1 MGRGDHRLL
10 AGALIGIGLASVFV
24 HFGLF
29 ERAFVPYVV
38 ASQTVPIVALAPLIV
53 VSFGRGLTS
62 IVIIA
67 TYLTFFPV
75 TIAML
80 RGLRSPDPRAIEL
93 MRSYAASKCA
103 IYWKL
108 RLPASVPYLFTA
120 LKIAAAA
127 SIVGTII
134 GEGPGGV
141 QQGLGRAILTFNQQY
156 ITGPEKLWATI
167 LVACARGHHVLPRR
181 ARHRDRRADAPRPRS
196 VSRMTDA
203 RRTPAVQLT
212 DVGQVFDAQDG
223 RMTALEDINL
233 TIEPGEFVSL
243 IGPSGCGKSTLLRI
257 VGDLIRPTSGTVEV
271 DGKSAHDARLGR
283 EYGMVFQAPV
293 LFDWRTVEAN
303 VRLPARA
310 DGHGQVHARRSASRR
325 CSTSSSWAAS
335 LRHYPHQLSG
345 GMQQRVAIARALAL
359 EPTLLLMDEPF
370 GALDEMTRERL
381 NAEVLRIWT
390 QRARP

>member
-1 MGRGDHRLL
+1 VTSERESEAQATAASTGVPTTERTARRLTPRRRLTRSNGRRILSVVAFVVALAVIWEGAKWLFGDPWHLDTIGYQHTPPFPITQFSDLQLPHLWTIFGSFGEPFQRNADYSLVNYL
-10 AGALIGIGLASVFV
+10 VDQALFTWAEAILGFALGALIGIALASVFV

-29 ERAFVPYVV
+29 ERALVPYVV
-38 ASQTVPIVALAPLIV
+38 ASQAVPIVALAPLIV

-93 MRSYAASKCA
+93 MRSYAASRWS

-167 LVACARGHHVLPRR
+167 LVASVVGILFFLVVR
-181 ARHRDRRADAPRPRS
+181 AVEIA
-196 VSRMTDA
+196 
-203 RRTPAVQLT
+203 
-212 DVGQVFDAQDG
+212 
-223 RMTALEDINL
+223 AL
-233 TIEPGEFVSL
+233 
-243 IGPSGCGKSTLLRI
+243 
-257 VGDLIRPTSGTVEV
+257 
-271 DGKSAHDARLGR
+271 
-283 EYGMVFQAPV
+283 
-293 LFDWRTVEAN
+293 
-303 VRLPARA
+303 
-310 DGHGQVHARRSASRR
+310 SRR
-325 CSTSSSWAAS
+325 GRGVTA
-335 LRHYPHQLSG
+335 
-345 GMQQRVAIARALAL
+345 
-359 EPTLLLMDEPF
+359 
-370 GALDEMTRERL
+370 
-381 NAEVLRIWT
+381 
-390 QRARP
+390 

>member
-1 MGRGDHRLL
+1 VVALAILWEGGKWLFGDPWHLDAIGYQHTPPFPIPQFSDLQLPHLWAIAASFTEPFQRNADYSLGNYL
-10 AGALIGIGLASVFV
+10 VDQALYTWAEAIIGFSLGALIGIALASVFV

-38 ASQTVPIVALAPLIV
+38 ASQTIPIVALAPLIV

-80 RGLRSPDPRAIEL
+80 RGLRSPDPRAIEM
-93 MRSYAASKCA
+93 MRSYAASKWQ

-167 LVACARGHHVLPRR
+167 LVASLVGIMFFVIVRVVEITAVTRRG
-181 ARHRDRRADAPRPRS
+181 
-196 VSRMTDA
+196 
-203 RRTPAVQLT
+203 
-212 DVGQVFDAQDG
+212 
-223 RMTALEDINL
+223 
-233 TIEPGEFVSL
+233 
-243 IGPSGCGKSTLLRI
+243 
-257 VGDLIRPTSGTVEV
+257 
-271 DGKSAHDARLGR
+271 
-283 EYGMVFQAPV
+283 
-293 LFDWRTVEAN
+293 
-303 VRLPARA
+303 
-310 DGHGQVHARRSASRR
+310 
-325 CSTSSSWAAS
+325 
-335 LRHYPHQLSG
+335 
-345 GMQQRVAIARALAL
+345 
-359 EPTLLLMDEPF
+359 
-370 GALDEMTRERL
+370 
-381 NAEVLRIWT
+381 
-390 QRARP
+390 QRAAT